1 MFEDSDD
8 CVLLVDDLLGY
19 VEGRLRVERDAVG
32 VVAAEKHHLT
42 SERFIKC
49 QNLINNLASRWF
61 IKSHNLINLINNL
74 ASKRFTKCQKLDYS
88 D

>member
-8 CVLLVDDLLGY
+8 CILLVDDLLGD

-42 SERFIKC
+42 SESFIKC
-49 QNLINNLASRWF
+49 QNLINIMS
-61 IKSHNLINLINNL
+61 SGTHNLINLINNL
-74 ASKRFTKCQKLDYS
+74 ASKRLTKCQKLDYS

>member
-8 CVLLVDDLLGY
+8 CVLLVDDLLGD

-42 SERFIKC
+42 SGRFIKC
-49 QNLINNLASRWF
+49 QNLINYLASGRWF
-61 IKSHNLINLINNL
+61 IKRHNLINLI
-74 ASKRFTKCQKLDYS
+74 
-88 D
+88 